1 MNFISDIQHIFYI
14 NLDSRPDRKEY
25 VETQLS
31 SIGIKNATRFKA
43 IELKN
48 GALGCSFSHL
58 RCLEHAK
65 QQNWDH
71 VMIVEDDICFT
82 KPDIFV
88 RQMNKFLS
96 AHKNFDVLLIAGNN
110 IAPYTIIDRTCVKI
124 NKCQTTTGYL
134 VKNNYYDTL
143 ITNYREGIQKLTKNP
158 EQPIFFAIDKYW
170 FQLQEI
176 HNWYLITP
184 LTVTQRED
192 YSNIEKRNTNYTR
205 LMLELDKE
213 YIFKKPSHLPKLQ
226 LF

>member
-1 MNFISDIQHIFYI
+1 MNSISDIQNIFYI

-43 IELKN
+43 VELKN

-58 RCLEHAK
+58 KCLEHAK
-65 QQNWDH
+65 QQNWEH

-82 KPDIFV
+82 KPHRFV

-96 AHKNFDVLLIAGNN
+96 IHKNFDVLLIAGNN
-110 IAPYTIIDRTCVKI
+110 VAPYTIIDETCIKV

-143 ITNYREGIQKLTKNP
+143 ISNYREGIQKLTRNP
-158 EQPIFFAIDKYW
+158 EQHIFFAIDKYW

-192 YSNIEKRNTNYTR
+192 YSNIEQRNTNYNR
-205 LMLELDKE
+205 VMLDLDKE
-213 YIFKKPSHLPKLQ
+213 WLFKKPLYSPKLQ